1 MIIGTGHNS
10 MRDLSSWSYQTDYS
24 LRFIFWTSLWCVIFI
39 WRTCCVY
46 SLTTFS
52 QKRTEST
59 ALPGL
64 VRSTVMQ
71 TTVELT
77 ERGVRQTESIS
88 ARERPPPNS
97 NMETF
102 WDLSSTYRLP
112 NLKSRA
118 VVSVVSSLTGSPRN
132 LAISDVLPLR
142 FSPTNRMVFSPTE
155 GGAVADSFD
164 SSPFFSN

>member
-1 MIIGTGHNS
+1 

-132 LAISDVLPLR
+132 LAISEVLPLR